1 MKFSQIVFLVS
12 ITTWVFPVIKQRNTD
27 YFYFFF
33 VLAMADPLRLLIY
46 QLCGILPISY
56 FPLFSFFLILSL
68 SKKKYY
74 LFISAAA
81 VILTLM
87 PNIFHWPNNIV
98 YLITAINHTVLL
110 LIFINTIAGNL
121 IKKKTVN
128 LFMILIIFYEIITV
142 YKLAAYIVNL
152 NKGGISFYLGTA
164 IQIGFGILF
173 SFINVRTKEF
183 KLNQTGRKF

>member
-12 ITTWVFPVIKQRNTD
+12 IISWVFPVIKQRNTD

-33 VLAMADPLRLLIY
+33 ILAMADPLRLLIY

-56 FPLFSFFLILSL
+56 FPLFSFLLILSL

-87 PNIFHWPNNIV
+87 PNIFHWPNNIL
-98 YLITAINHTVLL
+98 YLITTINHTVLL

-142 YKLAAYIVNL
+142 YKLAAFVVSL
-152 NKGGISFYLGTA
+152 NKGGISFFLGTA

-173 SFINVRTKEF
+173 SFINVSTKEF
-183 KLNQTGRKF
+183 KLKQTGRKF